1 MKKIITYNFLLNY
14 LRWLYG
20 SGGDTEY
27 LMTSNIC
34 VEEDGAIRYRI
45 VWYIIKIEEEI
56 DNTII
61 LTIHTTSSNN
71 NDVGSIEESITKSLK
86 KFGTL
91 NNGIHF
97 IIKSQIH

>member
-1 MKKIITYNFLLNY
+1 MRKIITYSFLLDY

-20 SGGDTEY
+20 NGEDTEY
-27 LMTSNIC
+27 MMTSNIC
-34 VEEDGAIRYRI
+34 VENGALNYRL
-45 VWYIIKIEEEI
+45 VWYLIKIDEEK

-61 LTIHTTSSNN
+61 LTIHTTSNN
-71 NDVGSIEESITKSLK
+71 DDDVGSIKESITNSLK

-91 NNGIHF
+91 NNEIHF